1 MKKIGGFI
9 SWFCGWILTIGFRND
24 EKLLAQS
31 SGISLQLEERLR
43 EIQRAIEREQDIIEL
58 SEMLQA
64 TTADYRA
71 LFEKYLYL
79 SGQYLVVAAQ
89 LQQQEIAKNLP
100 VIRRPVSY
108 SLN

>member
-1 MKKIGGFI
+1 MKRIGGFI
-9 SWFCGWILTIGFRND
+9 SWFCGWILTIGFHND
-24 EKLLAQS
+24 EKRIAQEQK
-31 SGISLQLEERLR
+31 IILEIQERLQ
-43 EIQRAIEREQDIIEL
+43 ELQRSLEREQAIIEL

-64 TTADYRA
+64 TAADYRV
-71 LFEKYLYL
+71 LFDKYAHL
-79 SGQYLVVAAQ
+79 SGMYLAAVVQ